1 MLKQCRC
8 CQRTYDAHGW
18 AQLPHIGTLEGLEY
32 RNCPCGST
40 LAVEVVRSVESRP
53 PCELYAGPLT
63 ERGVL

>member
-1 MLKQCRC
+1 MTKQCRC

-40 LAVEVVRSVESRP
+40 LAVEVETDMREVEAMARRAVR
-53 PCELYAGPLT
+53 
-63 ERGVL
+63 